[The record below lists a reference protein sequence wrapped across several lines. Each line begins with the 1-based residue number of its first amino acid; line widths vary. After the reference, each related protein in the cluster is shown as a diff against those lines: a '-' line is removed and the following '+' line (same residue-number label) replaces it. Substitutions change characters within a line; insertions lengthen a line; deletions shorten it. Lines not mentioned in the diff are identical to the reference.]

1 MRISLTINHSTLT
14 TKHSTLTTNHC
25 FMEYILAIALFCV
38 GFLISWLLMSRKLS
52 AWKAGAEDKEKQIWT
67 EKAEAEKQRVVE
79 QETLRLRTEELQ
91 GLRREL
97 SEQKS
102 LSDARALEVAALQT
116 QNKNLQEKLDTQ
128 KAELES
134 MQKRLTVEF
143 ENIAGKI
150 LKERSEE
157 FSISNH
163 KNLSEIL
170 NPLKERIQSFEKKVD
185 ETYDKELRDK
195 VSLREEVRKLTELNT
210 RVSEE
215 ANNLTR
221 ALKGD
226 VKKQGNWGEV
236 VLERV
241 LERSGLVKGQEYER
255 EEVVEGADHQ
265 VQRPD
270 VIIHLPDNKHII
282 VDSKVSLVAYERM
295 VSAEEED
302 EKSKYLKEH
311 IASLRSH
318 VKLLSEKNYQNAVNV
333 NTPDFVLMF
342 LPVEPSFSV
351 AVQSDT
357 DLFSYAWERKIV
369 IVCPTT
375 LLATLRTIASI
386 WKQENQTK
394 NAQEI
399 ARLSGA
405 LYDKFIGFTEDMQK
419 IKTNIDRVSAAYDDA
434 FKKMKT
440 GNGNI
445 VRTAEKIKEL
455 GAKVGSKSL
464 PTAFEDAE

>member
-1 MRISLTINHSTLT
+1 
-14 TKHSTLTTNHC
+14 
-25 FMEYILAIALFCV
+25 MEYILIIAALLI
-38 GFLISWLLMSRKLS
+38 GFLS
-52 AWKAGAEDKEKQIWT
+52 AWFILSKKQAKDRMQWEETERQILSEKTESEKQQLL
-67 EKAEAEKQRVVE
+67 A
-79 QETLRLRTEELQ
+79 QETLRLKTEELQ
-91 GLRREL
+91 HIQQEL
-97 SEQKS
+97 AEQIKQ
-102 LSDARALEVAALQT
+102 ANTKALEAATLLA
-116 QNKNLQEKLDTQ
+116 QNENLREKLDNQ
-128 KAELES
+128 KKEIEEL
-134 MQKRLTVEF
+134 QKRLTSEF
-143 ENIAGKI
+143 ENIASKI

-157 FSISNH
+157 FTVSNH

-170 NPLKERIQSFEKKVD
+170 NPLKDKIHDFEKKVE

-195 VSLREEVRKLTELNT
+195 LSLREEVKKLTEMNA

-215 ANNLTR
+215 ANNLTK

-255 EEVVEGADHQ
+255 EEVIEGANNQ

-282 VDSKVSLVAYERM
+282 IDSKVSLVAYERM
-295 VSAEEED
+295 VSADTD
-302 EKSKYLKEH
+302 EARTSYLKEH
-311 IASLRSH
+311 IGSLRSH
-318 VKLLSEKNYQNAVNV
+318 VKILSEKNYQNAQSI

-342 LPVEPSFSV
+342 LPIESSFSCS
-351 AVQSDT
+351 VQNDT
-357 DLFSYAWERKIV
+357 ELFSYAWERKIV
-369 IVCPTT
+369 IVSPTT

-399 ARLSGA
+399 ARLSGT
-405 LYDKFIGFTEDMQK
+405 LYDKFIGFAEDMSK
-419 IKTNIDRVSAAYDDA
+419 IKINLDRASISYDDA
-434 FKKMKT
+434 LKKMKT

-445 VRTAEKIKEL
+445 IRTAEKIKEL
-455 GAKVGSKSL
+455 GAKTGNKSL
-464 PTAFEDAE
+464 PTAFEDF